1 MKKVLDTK
9 SIFII
14 ILGTLLLIA
23 VFVYQK
29 NDPSDYQKQIDE
41 LHKENEALASKNDSL
56 KTENIKLD
64 AFIVGIEKQITEN
77 NTKLSQ
83 TQSQL
88 NDLKKKRNEVP
99 TYVNGLSAN
108 GVANAF
114 ADYLEE

>member
-14 ILGTLLLIA
+14 ILGLLLLIA
-23 VFVYQK
+23 VFAYQK
-29 NDPSDYQKQIDE
+29 NNTSDYQKQIDE

-56 KTENIKLD
+56 KSENIKLD